1 VSAATGG
8 RIAASG
14 ANFATWLEAE
24 IMQDFGVAPT
34 GGQSIRRE
42 GVDILIRRVRRG
54 RVFEAS
60 VVVG

>member
-1 VSAATGG
+1 
-8 RIAASG
+8 
-14 ANFATWLEAE
+14 
-24 IMQDFGVAPT
+24 MQDFGVAPT